1 VLFVDG
7 ADGKGLGMM
16 VVMWSNASESY
27 WQSLRVAE
35 AARGRGV
42 AAILFRAAAK
52 LAVERQ
58 GEHSISRWG
67 VVSNNSA
74 LSLSLS
80 LSLSLYLSLFSS
92 LFSLSLL
99 ARSRRGRLARK
110 PAPRSLLVPP
120 AIMTKWSQRLG
131 LHGPQLFRRHSA
143 PAAPDAPSLPPGYV
157 FRAATAADIPLL
169 WPRLASFPVATSE
182 FGSQNFV
189 ASGWATFDEEALTA
203 GVAGQ
208 LSRGI
213 PMPQPRLLLDARG
226 ELVAF
231 ASIAHLRFGERCAC
245 LLAASRDH
253 RRRDYRAHHPPPASH
268 HPPAPAG
275 SGGCLAASGGAATLV
290 AVPRCPCGD
299 FDAAG
304 APLLSVLLCAAR
316 VCSLS
321 DAPLRRRH
329 ARGPR
334 APSTYAPCTGARAW
348 LPHVRRVRAHAAV
361 DTRDLRGLTRL
372 RACDG
377 N

>member
-1 VLFVDG
+1 MRENAGRIATATIAVAAGAALVYYLRRRRTRTRLPLVTTDKKGDAVTVRLAVAADRAQVAESIADQSGTGSGIGNDDFLLQEFDRMVADPTATVLFVDG

-27 WQSLRVAE
+27 CQSLRVAE

-67 VVSNNSA
+67 VVSNNT
-74 LSLSLS
+74 
-80 LSLSLYLSLFSS
+80 
-92 LFSLSLL
+92 
-99 ARSRRGRLARK
+99 
-110 PAPRSLLVPP
+110 
-120 AIMTKWSQRLG
+120 IMTKWSQRLG

-203 GVAGQ
+203 GVAKQ

-231 ASIAHLRFGERCAC
+231 ASIAHLRFGERFFLMHRYADGTPEGLALLVHMLPALAHELGCHTCGGYVPTLPWILEIYEASPVYERATATEQWEFHWRNVDFANLAC
-245 LLAASRDH
+245 
-253 RRRDYRAHHPPPASH
+253 
-268 HPPAPAG
+268 
-275 SGGCLAASGGAATLV
+275 
-290 AVPRCPCGD
+290 
-299 FDAAG
+299 
-304 APLLSVLLCAAR
+304 
-316 VCSLS
+316 
-321 DAPLRRRH
+321 
-329 ARGPR
+329 
-334 APSTYAPCTGARAW
+334 
-348 LPHVRRVRAHAAV
+348 
-361 DTRDLRGLTRL
+361 
-372 RACDG
+372 
-377 N
+377 